1 MNIIERIE
9 VALEKAKENVFEKH
23 MPPQDSD
30 IDIVLVDAMLA
41 IKELKQ
47 QVSELHAS
55 RESLLEYKGKIESE
69 EFVLVSKA
77 SIGCIV
83 LHEDATNLD
92 DEITELSSKFSEE
105 SFLDGAQEDDL
116 ELLVAKSMKLGEL
129 YERRRIQNSIK

>member
-23 MPPQDSD
+23 MPLQETD
-30 IDIVLVDAMLA
+30 IDIVLVDAKLA
-41 IKELKQ
+41 IKDLKQ

-55 RESLLEYKGKIESE
+55 RESLLEYKSNIESDDY
-69 EFVLVSKA
+69 VLVSKA
-77 SIGCIV
+77 SVISIV
-83 LHEDATNLD
+83 LDEDTINLD

-105 SFLDGAQEDDL
+105 CFLDGAQEDEL

-129 YERRRIQNSIK
+129 YERRRIQHSIK